1 MKNDWPAKLAQGTA
15 YLKSADPTLARI
27 ITAHPLPSFRPHTNY
42 YHELVESI
50 VSQQLSIKAADT
62 IFKRF
67 LDLFGGSFPAP
78 EAILA
83 QDIERYRSVGLSR
96 QKAAYIRDLA
106 EKIITK
112 SFLLK
117 LETYLDS
124 GNYDNAIAFCEKD
137 KTVFSR
143 IVELIIINRKK
154 DKSYIE
160 SIVEQEAKKQLY
172 SLSKSNEI
180 LGSLSNISTLLG
192 LLGTISGMITVF
204 RVISTQTVVDP
215 PSLAGG
221 ISEVQ
226 RNPVFCPKNRQN
238 WAISPEAS
246 NRPKKCSF

>member
-1 MKNDWPAKLAQGTA
+1 MD
-15 YLKSADPTLARI
+15 
-27 ITAHPLPSFRPHTNY
+27 
-42 YHELVESI
+42 
-50 VSQQLSIKAADT
+50 
-62 IFKRF
+62 
-67 LDLFGGSFPAP
+67 
-78 EAILA
+78 
-83 QDIERYRSVGLSR
+83 
-96 QKAAYIRDLA
+96 
-106 EKIITK
+106 KIITK

-221 ISEVQ
+221 ISEALYTTAFGLLV
-226 RNPVFCPKNRQN
+226 
-238 WAISPEAS
+238 AIPSFIGYKFLNSRVNDIAVELEDNS
-246 NRPKKCSF
+246 KKILDRIKD

>member
-1 MKNDWPAKLAQGTA
+1 MK
-15 YLKSADPTLARI
+15 
-27 ITAHPLPSFRPHTNY
+27 
-42 YHELVESI
+42 ESLLI
-50 VSQQLSIKAADT
+50 SIFTKGGFFVFPILFCSVIALSI
-62 IFKRF
+62 FLKRF
-67 LDLFGGSFPAP
+67 
-78 EAILA
+78 
-83 QDIERYRSVGLSR
+83 YLSR
-96 QKAAYIRDLA
+96 MD
-106 EKIITK
+106 KIITK

-221 ISEVQ
+221 ISE
-226 RNPVFCPKNRQN
+226 
-238 WAISPEAS
+238 ALYTLSLIHI
-246 NRPKKCSF
+246 